1 MAVVA
6 TPQVVD
12 PPTRQPRS
20 SRLVAASPELV
31 VSAVAGFALPA
42 MVLLL
47 AGHFSPGWVFPFGLA
62 GAAAAVMV
70 CGLGSERVDR
80 RVVLCTLAA
89 AAIAVAWLVVNSF
102 FSAENFF
109 AHRDPAT
116 YDLAGRWLMDHSRL
130 PIATHPEIFGTPPGY
145 GDASAGFGNT
155 LSGGGHVYAQGNHL
169 LPAMLAVVGWLF
181 GTTAMLKANVAFGA
195 MALFAFFG
203 LARRVVTPPLALL
216 AMTVV
221 AVSMPLAFVSRDTY
235 SEPLALLFLMGGL
248 ALLQRAVG
256 SGRVRDFG
264 LAGAVAG
271 MAAPVRIDSDAS
283 LLAIIVMAALMLVFC
298 APPQRRHALACAG
311 ALLGAAA
318 VPAVIGWVDVSQL
331 SSGYYRDERHH
342 ILLLIEAGFLLLAL
356 LPIVVAVAWR
366 PRVQRW
372 LASPALPRRA
382 TVLFGTA
389 IVVAVVFLASRPL
402 WMVAH
407 GKYLGFLT
415 DVQRSAGDAQDGS
428 RTYNEQTV
436 HWLAMYLGWPTVV
449 LATAGYVLLVRRA
462 IRQRSLAL
470 AGMLTMGLG
479 VTLLYLVSVQITPD
493 QPWAMRRFVPVVL
506 PLLVLAAVYTVC
518 VLLRQRARWVRAVG
532 ALGAVAALVIPAV
545 VTAPVAGVREEVGQR
560 ALIRSVCAQVGPR
573 GAVLELDKPALSGYA
588 QTLRSYCGVPSI
600 GLPGA
605 TPAQLAQVQQTVQR
619 NGLVLYAFSL
629 DGHAMPFVGG
639 QIPAPFAAI
648 TTTRWP
654 STLHGPPTKAAKE
667 SVTVYLARVRPDGF
681 VEAVPAGG

>member
-12 PPTRQPRS
+12 PPTRQARS
-20 SRLVAASPELV
+20 SRVVASAPELV

-80 RVVLCTLAA
+80 RVVLCTVAA
-89 AAIAVAWLVVNSF
+89 AGIAVAWLVVNSF

-116 YDLAGRWLMDHSRL
+116 YDLAGRWLMDHSRM
-130 PIATHPEIFGTPPGY
+130 PIATHPEIFGNPPGS

-155 LSGGGHVYAQGNHL
+155 LSGAGHVYAQGNHL

-195 MALFAFFG
+195 IALFAFFG

-221 AVSMPLAFVSRDTY
+221 AVSMPMAFVSRDTY

-248 ALLQRAVG
+248 ALLQRAVE
-256 SGRVRDFG
+256 SGRVRDFA
-264 LAGAVAG
+264 LAGGVAG

-283 LLAIIVMAALMLVFC
+283 LLAIIVMAALLLVFC
-298 APPQRRHALACAG
+298 APSRRRHALACAG

-356 LPIVVAVAWR
+356 LPAVVAVAWR
-366 PRVQRW
+366 PGVQRW
-372 LASPALPRRA
+372 LRSPALPHRA
-382 TVLFGTA
+382 ILLFGAA
-389 IVVAVVFLASRPL
+389 IVGTVVFLASRPL

-415 DVQRSAGDAQDGS
+415 DVQRRAGDAQDGS

-449 LATAGYVLLVRRA
+449 LATAGYVLLVRRS
-462 IRQRSLAL
+462 IRQRSLAM

-506 PLLVLAAVYTVC
+506 PLMVLAAVYAVC
-518 VLLRQRARWVRAVG
+518 VLLRQRARWVRVVG
-532 ALGAVAALVIPAV
+532 ALGAIAALVIPAV

-560 ALIRSVCAQVGPR
+560 ALIRSVCTQVGPR

-605 TPAQLAQVQQTVQR
+605 TPAQLAQVQQTVQS
-619 NGLVLYAFSL
+619 NGRVLYAFSL
-629 DGHAMPFVGG
+629 DASAMPFVGG
-639 QIPAPFAAI
+639 QTPAPFAAI

-667 SVTVYLARVRPDGF
+667 PVTVYLARVRPDGF
-681 VEAVPAGG
+681 AEPVP